1 MAWGSVNAPVQ
12 RPQFV
17 TLLWAV
23 RLLRYAWM
31 PFGLTILG
39 RWIGSLAQIAVA
51 AFLAFAVAQLNV
63 ESANADAVLPKAV
76 ASWLQSTNHPS
87 MFALLAALILGV
99 CSGVIDTLVSWS
111 GTWIHVILNRLL
123 TPAALAS
130 ALQGYEDAGS
140 ARIDSSI
147 LIQRWL
153 LKEVLVDFY
162 QSGVASIIGALG
174 TIALVMVATFRT
186 SHRAGLICILCLI
199 LWSVLCALLMRKA
212 LVASRQAA
220 IEHELMGRTLR
231 SSVALRNDLSRPS
244 AWKFWLE
251 RSRPAVNDLGRS
263 ILWQGIWAATLSGA
277 LGITAS
283 SIPLLA
289 LLLAASGGIQASVAV
304 YLFTSRLIAPLTEIS
319 QALTVFQD
327 QMIAIQRMHD
337 AFAGALNFRQHEY
350 SVYTARKSL
359 EFEAGQVEFDSS
371 STLAFPDIRA
381 RAGLPVCLVGA
392 SGSGKTTLLSVLA
405 GQRRAS
411 SGELRVDGNLID
423 PLSLNWRESVGI
435 LPQYPELLPG
445 AVSSNLA
452 RFPSWSPTRQ
462 VLESTDAILK
472 TIVQSEGADLSAG
485 QRRAIAVMRAL
496 GCDVPVILLDEP
508 FAGVDNRLLQF
519 IRLAIAEV
527 VKERIVIIAL
537 HEHDL
542 ARLDLP
548 VSVIHFEVS
557 SSAISTA

>member
-1 MAWGSVNAPVQ
+1 
-12 RPQFV
+12 
-17 TLLWAV
+17 
-23 RLLRYAWM
+23 M

-39 RWIGSLAQIAVA
+39 RWIGSLAQISAA
-51 AFLAFAVAQLNV
+51 AFLAFAVAQLNLEPSNV
-63 ESANADAVLPKAV
+63 SAVLPDTV
-76 ASWLQSTNHPS
+76 ASWLHSTNHPS
-87 MFALLAALILGV
+87 MFAILSALVLGI

-111 GTWIHVILNRLL
+111 GAWMHVILNRLL

-199 LWSVLCALLMRKA
+199 LWSALCVLLLRKA

-220 IEHELMGRTLR
+220 IQHELMGRTLR

-244 AWKFWLE
+244 IWKFWLE
-251 RSRPAVNDLGRS
+251 RSKPAVDDLGRS

-289 LLLAASGGIQASVAV
+289 LILAAGGGLQASVAV

-337 AFAGALNFRQHEY
+337 AFAGALNFQQHEY
-350 SVYTARKSL
+350 SVHTATHSL
-359 EFEAGQVEFDSS
+359 EFEAGKVAFDSN
-371 STLAFPDIRA
+371 STLVFPDIRA
-381 RAGLPVCLVGA
+381 RTGLPVCLVGA
-392 SGSGKTTLLSVLA
+392 SGSGKTTLLSILA
-405 GQRRAS
+405 GQRRAF
-411 SGELRVDGNLID
+411 SGELRVDGSLVD
-423 PLSLNWRESVGI
+423 PLSLDWRESIGI
-435 LPQYPELLPG
+435 VPQYPELLPG
-445 AVSSNLA
+445 AISSNLA
-452 RFPSWSPTRQ
+452 HFPSWSPTRQ

-472 TIVQSEGADLSAG
+472 TIVQTEGAELSAG
-485 QRRAIAVMRAL
+485 QRRAIGVMRAL
-496 GCDVPVILLDEP
+496 GCSLPIILLDEP
-508 FAGVDNRLLQF
+508 FAGVDDGLLHF
-519 IRLAIAEV
+519 IRLALAEV
-527 VKERIVIIAL
+527 FQDRIVIIAL

-542 ARLDLP
+542 PRLGLP
-548 VSVIHFEVS
+548 VSVIHFEIP
-557 SSAISTA
+557 SATRSSTA